1 MEIKNSTIRTRL
13 APSPTGWFHVGNA
26 RTALFNYL
34 FSRHHNG
41 LLVLR
46 IEDTDR
52 ERSRKEFEDDILEQ
66 LSWLGLSW
74 DEFYRQSERLE
85 IHKSYLRGLLESG
98 KAFYCAHTKEE
109 LETEHKRQ
117 VEERTTMGHV
127 CDHRN
132 EGREEGI
139 IRLRNDTKTALSFT
153 DLIRGT
159 ITFDSLLLGDISIA
173 RELESPLYN
182 FVVVVDDAEMN
193 ITHVIRGEDH
203 IPNTPKQM
211 LIQQAMGFSTPLYAH
226 LPLLLGADRSKLS
239 KRHGSSGLTGTAVR
253 DYHEMGYLPEAVL
266 NFLALLGWNPGTD
279 QELFTLED
287 LVKEFSLEKVQK
299 AGAVFNEEK
308 LAWMNRAYIRNLSVG
323 QLASKLAPFI
333 EQAGLPTGQQAGKNV
348 LPEILNRI
356 VEVEAPRLSRLQDIT
371 EHATI
376 YTETPSYDS
385 TLLPWKGK
393 QDSAEIKTH
402 LNEVRNILCDI
413 EEKDFL
419 SVNHLEEL
427 LMPYATAH
435 SKGNVL
441 WPLRVALSGREK
453 SPGPFEIM
461 YVIGKGETLR
471 RIDKALKAL

>member
-1 MEIKNSTIRTRL
+1 MEIESSKIRTRFP
-13 APSPTGWFHVGNA
+13 PSPTGWLHVGNA

-41 LLVLR
+41 AFVLR

-52 ERSRKEFEDDILEQ
+52 ERSRKEFENDIMEQ

-85 IHKSYLRGLLESG
+85 IHKTYLHRLLESG

-109 LETEHKRQ
+109 LETEHKHQ
-117 VEERTTMGHV
+117 VEEKAIPRHI
-127 CDHRN
+127 CAHRD

-139 IRLRNDTKTALSFT
+139 IRLRNDTKTTLSFT

-159 ITFDSLLLGDISIA
+159 ITFDSPLLGDISIA
-173 RELESPLYN
+173 RELDSPLYN
-182 FVVVVDDAEMN
+182 FVVVVDDAEMR

-211 LIQQAMGFSTPLYAH
+211 LLQQALGFSTPLYAH

-239 KRHGSSGLTGTAVR
+239 KRHHSGETGTAVR

-299 AGAVFNEEK
+299 AGAIFNEEK
-308 LAWMNRAYIRNLSVG
+308 FDWVNRAYIRKLSID
-323 QLASKLAPFI
+323 QLALQLAPFI
-333 EQAGLPTGQQAGKNV
+333 KQANPPAGREEERI
-348 LPEILNRI
+348 LPETLLKRI
-356 VEVEAPRLSRLQDIT
+356 AETEAPRLSRLRDIT
-371 EHATI
+371 EHIAI
-376 YTETPSYDS
+376 YTQTPSYDS
-385 TLLPWKGK
+385 TLLPWKGS
-393 QDSAEIKTH
+393 QDPIEIKTH
-402 LNEVRNILCDI
+402 LTEVRNILCDI
-413 EEKDFL
+413 QEKDFL
-419 SVNHLEEL
+419 SMSHLEKL
-427 LMPYATAH
+427 LMPYAAAH

-461 YVIGKGETLR
+461 YVIGKTETLQ
-471 RIDKALKAL
+471 RIDRALHLL